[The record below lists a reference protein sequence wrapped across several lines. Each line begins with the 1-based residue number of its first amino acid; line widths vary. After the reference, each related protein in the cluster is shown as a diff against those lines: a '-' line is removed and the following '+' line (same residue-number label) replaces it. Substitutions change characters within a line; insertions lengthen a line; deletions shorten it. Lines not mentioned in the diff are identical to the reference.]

1 MELTKAMAVRTMKV
15 MAMVVAVNETWRATL
30 GSCQRRQKW
39 CGKETW
45 ASDPTTTRSSL
56 GDVLCLG
63 PATMTVTIKTTSHQ
77 RAKAK
82 KERRRWR
89 KRTKEIKCEEGVRKV
104 VLEALKFR
112 SNARGRGGEVKE
124 VAIGAGGAGVVVVV
138 HKKLISLCRG

>member
-1 MELTKAMAVRTMKV
+1 MMELTMARAVRTMMKV
-15 MAMVVAVNETWRATL
+15 MVMVVVAVDETWKATL

-45 ASDPTTTRSSL
+45 ASNPTTTRSSL

-89 KRTKEIKCEEGVRKV
+89 KRTKEIKCEEGVQKV

-112 SNARGRGGEVKE
+112 SNAREVE
-124 VAIGAGGAGVVVVV
+124 
-138 HKKLISLCRG
+138 R